1 MAVEK
6 AGPGAAELAIELVI
20 ELVIELAIELGSP
33 NELPVDVAFADAP
46 FVAGLFDP
54 GGVRDA
60 VAVTG
65 MLVGSV
71 NPPIGPESFDAA
83 VAAGLLGGVNEAV
96 ALDPAGTE
104 FAAAVAGGIP

>member
-1 MAVEK
+1 MEK
-6 AGPGAAELAIELVI
+6 AGPGAA

-33 NELPVDVAFADAP
+33 NELVVDVAFADAPLVDAP

-96 ALDPAGTE
+96 ALDADGTE